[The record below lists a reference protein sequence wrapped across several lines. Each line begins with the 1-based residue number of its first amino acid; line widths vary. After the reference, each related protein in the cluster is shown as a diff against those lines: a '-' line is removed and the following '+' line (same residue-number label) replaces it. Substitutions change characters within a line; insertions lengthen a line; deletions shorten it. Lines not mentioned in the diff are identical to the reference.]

1 MHLQIAEVMSPAV
14 IDGNVQEKFA
24 TSTPTLLFNLE
35 LDTLRYSFCG
45 FTLYTIILSLKL
57 LLVE

>member
-35 LDTLRYSFCG
+35 LDTLRYSFLWIY
-45 FTLYTIILSLKL
+45 FVYLLSYH
-57 LLVE
+57 